1 MKIEWDF
8 HELFDFG
15 EEISNLTKFNLYLE
29 KATQEIAEKLHHL
42 LIENTPVDFGNLQM
56 GWKTPENYS
65 YMVERTPEG
74 LEVTL
79 INKTLYALWVN
90 DGHKQRPGR
99 FIPGYW
105 EDSRHFRYDPTAK
118 GGMVLVRDWV
128 KGRFFVEISIA
139 TLDASTQIE
148 QIVYKNLQK
157 WWKECLK
164 G

>member
-15 EEISNLTKFNLYLE
+15 ERVSDLAKFDSYLE
-29 KATQEIAEKLHHL
+29 KATKEIAEKLHHL
-42 LIENTPVDFGNLQM
+42 LIHNTPVDFGTLQAF
-56 GWKTPENYS
+56 WQTEENYS
-65 YMVERTPEG
+65 YMVERKSDG
-74 LEVTL
+74 FEVTL
-79 INKTLYALWVN
+79 VNRALYALWVN
-90 DGHKQRPGR
+90 DGHKQQPGR

-105 EDSRHFRYDPTAK
+105 EGKHFRYDRNAQ

-128 KGRFFVEISIA
+128 EGRFFVEKSIY
-139 TLDASTQIE
+139 TLESSTQIE

-157 WWKECLK
+157 WWKECVK